1 MFAQGGWPGAV
12 SPLALHG
19 NDALSL
25 LLSPNLSLCCA
36 HSLAAAAR
44 RTSQT
49 YGSQKL
55 KWEKGYLNE
64 PQRLWNGITMP

>member
-25 LLSPNLSLCCA
+25 LLSPNLSLCYA

-44 RTSQT
+44 QTSQT

-55 KWEKGYLNE
+55 K
-64 PQRLWNGITMP
+64 